1 MQVSISLRIAYAP
14 PFILI
19 YSYLQMLNRNA
30 EEKPDSK
37 KYFISSRAAVSHV
50 AGTGRNLIFV
60 QIIYRSLCLSHTVRR
75 SIRQVPKG
83 SFLFCAAAVSWSVTG
98 LAALR
103 S

>member
-19 YSYLQMLNRNA
+19 YSYLQMLKRNA

-37 KYFISSRAAVSHV
+37 NYFISSRAAVSHV
-50 AGTGRNLIFV
+50 AGAGRKLLFV
-60 QIIYRSLCLSHTVRR
+60 LIIYYQLGPFHTARR
-75 SIRQVPKG
+75 SIRPVPKG